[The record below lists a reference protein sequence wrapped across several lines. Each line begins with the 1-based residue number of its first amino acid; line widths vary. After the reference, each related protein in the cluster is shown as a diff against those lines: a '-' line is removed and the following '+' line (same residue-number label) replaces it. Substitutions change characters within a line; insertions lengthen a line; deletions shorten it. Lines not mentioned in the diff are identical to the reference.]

1 MFYSDRQLPACFG
14 NSSLSWILWPS
25 TARAPNDVERSG
37 ARVRGCGQRAV
48 RDVGPGGVESIACP
62 TGFALLG
69 CAVGGLVTFGLA
81 WLGSLSIASR
91 RCSRGSLRAGRLLVW
106 LLWNGTGGRNW
117 CCFRCSSVLLVV
129 APLHPFVERQET
141 EETEIQ
147 ASSSLGES
155 AEKGREGGQGVA
167 RGRESQTIKH
177 TRERKT

>member
-69 CAVGGLVTFGLA
+69 CWRSGHLWLGLA
-81 WLGSLSIASR
+81 WLALHRIAPVLSRLSACWPAS
-91 RCSRGSLRAGRLLVW
+91 GLVALEWDGREEL
-106 LLWNGTGGRNW
+106 
-117 CCFRCSSVLLVV
+117 VLLPLFFCPASCCTL
-129 APLHPFVERQET
+129 APFRGET
-141 EETEIQ
+141 
-147 ASSSLGES
+147 
-155 AEKGREGGQGVA
+155 RD
-167 RGRESQTIKH
+167 
-177 TRERKT
+177 

>member
-48 RDVGPGGVESIACP
+48 RDVGPGGVESVACP

-81 WLGSLSIASR
+81 WLGLARSPSH
-91 RCSRGSLRAGRLLVW
+91 RAGALEALCVLAGFWFGCFGMARAG
-106 LLWNGTGGRNW
+106 GTGAA
-117 CCFRCSSVLLVV
+117 SAVLL
-129 APLHPFVERQET
+129 
-141 EETEIQ
+141 
-147 ASSSLGES
+147 SC
-155 AEKGREGGQGVA
+155 
-167 RGRESQTIKH
+167 
-177 TRERKT
+177 